1 MEEWNGGMMGKE
13 GNVSLTPSLSPIIH
27 QSSPLL
33 SGEVFPELVRD
44 ILSKYA
50 ECRFQA
56 KGYSMSP
63 FIKDG
68 DVLTISLLPSSSPG
82 LGDVVAFNHPEG
94 GRFVIHRIVRKRGD
108 SYLVRGENTF
118 EADGH
123 IEKRDILGF
132 VTRVERKGRRVLIG
146 LGPERLLI
154 AFLSRNGLLLPLLHL
169 MWKMIRPF
177 RVLAILLC

>member
-1 MEEWNGGMMGKE
+1 M
-13 GNVSLTPSLSPIIH
+13 L
-27 QSSPLL
+27 
-33 SGEVFPELVRD
+33 PELIRD
-44 ILSKYA
+44 ILSKDA

-68 DVLTISLLPSSSPG
+68 DFVTISPLTGSSPRM
-82 LGDVVAFNHPEG
+82 GDVVAFNHPEG
-94 GRFVIHRIVRKRGD
+94 GKLAIHRIVLKERD
-108 SYLVRGENTF
+108 SYIVRGENTF
-118 EADGH
+118 KADGT

-154 AFLSRNGLLLPLLHL
+154 AFLSRNGFILPLRQLL
-169 MWKMIRPF
+169 WKMIRPF
-177 RVLAILLC
+177 RVLAILFY